1 MVSSRAVIDGIGILD
16 VGIPFSIEGIS
27 LAYSAKLKTTT
38 GDTTLAINAIAVPT
52 TVYLAS
58 LERLESP

>member
-1 MVSSRAVIDGIGILD
+1 
-16 VGIPFSIEGIS
+16 
-27 LAYSAKLKTTT
+27 LKTTT